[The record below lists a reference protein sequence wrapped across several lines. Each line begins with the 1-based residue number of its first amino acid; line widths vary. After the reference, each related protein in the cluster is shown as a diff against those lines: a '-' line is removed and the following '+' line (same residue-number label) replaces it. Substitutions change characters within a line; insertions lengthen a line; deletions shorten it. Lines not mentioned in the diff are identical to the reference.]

1 MSFHL
6 PMDYGGSRSVLPRL
20 GRTKPSLGQGGA
32 VFPRRGGGRQP
43 LDAKMVRGK
52 IVILFYECKE
62 ILPKSRPLKNVLTA
76 FYREQPKEIYDQIV
90 VLPIINATGATWPFR
105 GIWKTTLVEKSQ
117 KVGMTVY
124 GDWDG
129 KMCAAYAMKGDDT
142 NLLILDKK
150 GVVRFFQSGVIAP
163 EKAGAIK
170 SLLLEIAGEPNGSP
184 HQKPKSF

>member
-1 MSFHL
+1 MAAVGLSCHAWAAQNNL
-6 PMDYGGSRSVLPRL
+6 L
-20 GRTKPSLGQGGA
+20 GKEAPFFRVEAGDGKT
-32 VFPRRGGGRQP
+32 

-52 IVILFYECKE
+52 VVILFYECKE

-76 FYREQPKEIYDQIV
+76 FYREQPKEIYDQIF
-90 VLPIINATGATWPFR
+90 VLPIIDATGAAWPFKS
-105 GIWKTTLVEKSQ
+105 IWKSTLVEKSR

-129 KMCAAYAMKGDDT
+129 KMRATYAMKGDDT

-150 GVVRFFQSGVIAP
+150 GVIRFFQSGVIAP
-163 EKAGAIK
+163 EKAAAIK

-184 HQKPKSF
+184 YQNQKPKSF